1 MKKIVLLRCLT
12 MGYLISVN
20 IVMLIT
26 FFYAFFQPEGSLIV
40 SVNALGEGLTEAI
53 FLIAFNILNIFGIM
67 SISRIIRLP
76 GGLKD
81 YANK

>member
-1 MKKIVLLRCLT
+1 

-26 FFYAFFQPEGSLIV
+26 FFYAFFQPERSLIV

-81 YANK
+81 YE